1 MPTTQTDAN
10 LIHYDIRG
18 EGTAAILF
26 NHSGASSLAWSER
39 FLETLAEQLTV
50 VTFDYR
56 GTGHSS
62 PASSAFSLSDLAA
75 DGRAILEAEGIA
87 SAIVIGT
94 SMGGAVAQEFA
105 LAYPD
110 QVPALILL
118 GTFAGSEHRIPPD
131 PRVLE
136 LLALPEKP
144 LSKVERMRRLLP
156 TIYAPTFLEQ
166 HEEFV
171 LDLELKG
178 ARFSTDETIARH
190 GAATSAFDLYERLPS
205 MSTRTLVIH
214 GTADPIIPVKNGEI
228 LAGRIRNAE
237 YVTLEG
243 VGHLPAV
250 EQPMEVAKRILK
262 FALERRLLRASGSQP
277 HSAD

>member
-1 MPTTQTDAN
+1 MHTTQTDSTRIN
-10 LIHYDIRG
+10 YDIRG
-18 EGTAAILF
+18 EGTTALLF

-39 FLETLAEQLTV
+39 FLEALAEQLMV

-62 PASSAFSLSDLAA
+62 PASSAFSLADLAA
-75 DGRAILEAEGIA
+75 DGLEILEAEGTA

-105 LAYPD
+105 LAFP
-110 QVPALILL
+110 QRVSRLVLL
-118 GTFAGSEHRIPPD
+118 GTFAGSGHRIPPD
-131 PRVLE
+131 PSVLE
-136 LLALPEKP
+136 LLTLPDEP
-144 LSKVERMRRLLP
+144 LSKVQRMRRFLP

-178 ARFSTDETIARH
+178 ARFNTEETIARH
-190 GAATSAFDLYERLPS
+190 GAATSAFDVYERLPS
-205 MSTRTLVIH
+205 MSTPTLVIH
-214 GTADPIIPVKNGEI
+214 GTADPIIPVENGEI
-228 LAGRIRNAE
+228 LAGRIPDAE

-250 EQPMEVAKRILK
+250 EQPLDVAERILK
-262 FALERRLLRASGSQP
+262 FALHNGDSSGQGP
-277 HSAD
+277 